1 MTAVTTRKAAR
12 SLAVAGLLAATA
24 LTVGACGAGQIS
36 QTANQVA
43 AVNGN
48 QANVG
53 QLSLR
58 NVRIDYPRDPKADS
72 ELAGNKQG
80 GRALLMFD
88 LINNSPDKADT
99 LTSITTDVGTV
110 QVSRAA
116 GDEST
121 TGLAAVPAQ
130 QTLVAGRE
138 PSEAPVQDG
147 SAGVD
152 NTVPTISVEID
163 NLSRDLTPGL
173 PVRVTFGF
181 QNNGAVTLGVPV
193 DAAGAPRLQTSLS
206 PGDNKPQAQN

>member
-12 SLAVAGLLAATA
+12 SLAIAGLLAATA

-48 QANVG
+48 QVNVG

-58 NVRIDYPRDPKADS
+58 NVRIDYPRDPKANS
-72 ELAGNKQG
+72 TVINNKQG
-80 GRALLMFD
+80 GRALLLFD

-99 LTSITTDVGTV
+99 LTSITTDVGSV
-110 QVSRAA
+110 QVSQAA
-116 GDEST
+116 GNEST
-121 TGLAAVPAQ
+121 TGLVSVPAQ
-130 QTLVAGRE
+130 QSLIAGRE
-138 PSEAPVQDG
+138 PSETPVQDG

-152 NTVPTISVEID
+152 TTVDGITVEID
-163 NLSRDLTPGL
+163 NLTRDLTPGL
-173 PVRVTFGF
+173 PVQVTFAF
-181 QNNGAVTLGVPV
+181 QNNGTVTLDAPV